1 MSARSVPLTVT
12 MLMAESAEILEA
24 AGFKAANPP
33 GAGIWKATAA
43 RLYEDA
49 YSIVCVAVYETWA
62 DLSSN
67 WTEDQAHLVNL
78 ISEHFARSDAKA
90 WEGYLALLTPSIV
103 PAAERLSAIGIQ
115 RNTVHVRKLFA
126 DGEELQ
132 SPGAI
137 RRTLLAL
144 LPLEEQH
151 SSEPA
156 NVLDN
161 LPPLLAARGVDAE
174 AAQVAIAAF
183 REQRP
188 IVAEIH
194 ALLTSRGQQS

>member
-1 MSARSVPLTVT
+1 MTARGIPLTVT
-12 MLMAESAEILEA
+12 TLMAESAEVLEA
-24 AGFKAANPP
+24 AGFKAVDPSVV
-33 GAGIWKATAA
+33 GVWRATAA

-62 DLSSN
+62 DLSSH
-67 WTEDQAHLVNL
+67 WTEDQAHLVDL
-78 ISEHFARSDAKA
+78 ISRHFARNDAKA
-90 WEGYLALLTPSIV
+90 WEGYLALLTPSVV
-103 PAAERLSAIGIQ
+103 PAAERLSAIDIQ
-115 RNTVHVRKLFA
+115 RNTLHVRKLFA
-126 DGEELQ
+126 DGEDLQ
-132 SPGAI
+132 SLRGI

-151 SSEPA
+151 SLEPT

-161 LPPLLAARGVDAE
+161 LPPLLAAHGVDEE

-188 IVAEIH
+188 IAAEIH
-194 ALLTSRGQQS
+194 ALLQSRGQRP